1 MGYRKILQ
9 GFINHLWRGH
19 LWLPVQKSFGARLV
33 GDCLLNAAF
42 VSYAGPFN
50 HEFRKDARQPFPL
63 AMNLMKDS
71 LKDTVMT
78 QETGR
83 HQTEPVKLVQR
94 LSNTL
99 SGNGLRGLARKV
111 EDQGSDA

>member
-1 MGYRKILQ
+1 
-9 GFINHLWRGH
+9 
-19 LWLPVQKSFGARLV
+19 
-33 GDCLLNAAF
+33 
-42 VSYAGPFN
+42 
-50 HEFRKDARQPFPL
+50 
-63 AMNLMKDS
+63 MNLMKDS